1 MVHVHNTNEELQLD
15 NLKTEF
21 FNDKILVS
29 VKKNCGY
36 RLLVPLLIHA
46 TINDIYRHVELY
58 YKETNIPLNLYYLA
72 NNVRIFIP
80 KTDISCRKFFNE
92 HAIRPITPVQ
102 QPVVYELLLDLC

>member
-1 MVHVHNTNEELQLD
+1 MTHSHNAAGDLQLD
-15 NLKTEF
+15 NLKTNF

-36 RLLVPLLIHA
+36 RLLVPLLPKA
-46 TINDIYRHVELY
+46 NVNDLYRYVELY
-58 YKETNIPLNLYYLA
+58 YKETNTPLNLYYLS

-92 HAIRPITPVQ
+92 HTIRPITPVE